1 MGSSRGTL
9 TSVFVI
15 IIASIIVSSCSNRFR
30 LKATMKEFV
39 KEEIIIPD
47 NLYVVANRNYC
58 KADFQN
64 LDDSRLII
72 YIDSL
77 SCNTCRITH
86 LLEMLPLYEFSEE
99 DGRFSILPI
108 FSPKT
113 DDLQDI
119 ERQLLLLDFPYPI
132 YVDVFSEFAQK
143 NNIPVDNRFHN
154 FLIDEVGKVRFVG
167 NPIDNE
173 QLRSIFIN
181 TLNNINN

>member
-1 MGSSRGTL
+1 MKLSCGTL
-9 TSVFVI
+9 LFVFSI

-47 NLYVVANRNYC
+47 NLYVVENGNYS
-58 KADFQN
+58 KDDFQN

-108 FSPKT
+108 FSPKI
-113 DDLQDI
+113 DDLPDI
-119 ERQLLLLDFPYPI
+119 EQQLLLLDFPYPI
-132 YVDVFSEFAQK
+132 YVDVYGEFAQK